1 MEIISDWT
9 FSTAYKGSLRFISNH
24 SDRIK
29 NLTGLRLICSEPQGE
44 IRVEQTEEQ
53 IPYNK
58 LGPENPI
65 LHHGSLYLFESDLED
80 CGYAMAQTR
89 FRVMEDCY
97 FILVR
102 YYLRVD
108 GVRVRMFDTRIYH
121 EFGTNHLIRE
131 FKHLESDFEMLRG

>member
-1 MEIISDWT
+1 MEKTD
-9 FSTAYKGSLRFISNH
+9 
-24 SDRIK
+24 
-29 NLTGLRLICSEPQGE
+29 
-44 IRVEQTEEQ
+44 EQ
-53 IPYNK
+53 IPYAK

-80 CGYAMAQTR
+80 CGYAMGQMR

-121 EFGTNHLIRE
+121 EFGTNYLVRE
-131 FKHLESDFEMLRG
+131 FKHLESDFEMLRAQGFGCGSEWMLSPMQADEVAPCLKERARSNSKVSF